1 MSKRLIIN
9 KNEINVESVYPFRY
23 DYGKG
28 KEVLRIG
35 INETNHLFDEL
46 KVLENTD
53 NQSIEYFEEEE
64 KKNEYTGYCRD
75 FSCNYQDG
83 KYSIEITRL
92 SEQDR
97 KIEELERKLAE
108 NTEVINAMLLSD
120 LEGGVANV

>member
-1 MSKRLIIN
+1 MAKQIKIN
-9 KNEINVESVYPFRY
+9 ETTLTVEQLYPFRY

-28 KEVLRIG
+28 KEVLRVDVL
-35 INETNHLFDEL
+35 ESNHSFDEV
-46 KVLENTD
+46 KVLSNSD
-53 NQSIEYFEEEE
+53 NHVIEYFEDDV

-108 NTEVINAMLLSD
+108 MQK
-120 LEGGVANV
+120 

>member
-1 MSKRLIIN
+1 MSKKIVVNSNELI
-9 KNEINVESVYPFRY
+9 VEEFYPFRY

-28 KEVLRIG
+28 KEVLRIK
-35 INETNHLFDEL
+35 IAENNHSFEEVR
-46 KVLENTD
+46 VLENTG
-53 NQSIEYFEEEE
+53 NQTIEYYEDEE
-64 KKNEYTGYCRD
+64 KKNEYTGYCKD

-97 KIEELERKLAE
+97 KIEELERRLAE
-108 NTEVINAMLLSD
+108 NTEIINAMLLSD

>member
-1 MSKRLIIN
+1 MVKQIKIN
-9 KNEINVESVYPFRY
+9 ETKLTVEQLYPFRY

-28 KEVLRIG
+28 KEVLRVDVL
-35 INETNHLFDEL
+35 ESNHSFDEV
-46 KVLENTD
+46 KVLSNSD
-53 NQSIEYFEEEE
+53 NHVIEYFEDDV
-64 KKNEYTGYCRD
+64 KKNEFTGYCKD

-97 KIEELERKLAE
+97 KIEELERKLEE

-120 LEGGVANV
+120 LEVGVANV

>member
-9 KNEINVESVYPFRY
+9 RNEINVESVYPYRY
-23 DYGKG
+23 DFGKG
-28 KEVLRIG
+28 KEVLRVEIL
-35 INETNHLFDEL
+35 ESNHNFDDV
-46 KVLENTD
+46 KVLANIN
-53 NQSIEYFEEEE
+53 NQAIEYWEEE
-64 KKNEYTGYCRD
+64 KKNEYTGYCKD

-92 SEQDR
+92 SEQDL

-120 LEGGVANV
+120 LEGGVSDV

>member
-1 MSKRLIIN
+1 MSKKLVIN
-9 KNEINVESVYPFRY
+9 NNEINVESIYPYRY

-28 KEVLRIG
+28 KEVLRIEVL
-35 INETNHLFDEL
+35 ETNHSFDEV

-53 NQSIEYFEEEE
+53 NDAIEYYEEEE
-64 KKNEYTGYCRD
+64 KKNEYTGYCKD

-92 SEQDR
+92 SEQDL

-108 NTEVINAMLLSD
+108 NTEIINAMLLSD